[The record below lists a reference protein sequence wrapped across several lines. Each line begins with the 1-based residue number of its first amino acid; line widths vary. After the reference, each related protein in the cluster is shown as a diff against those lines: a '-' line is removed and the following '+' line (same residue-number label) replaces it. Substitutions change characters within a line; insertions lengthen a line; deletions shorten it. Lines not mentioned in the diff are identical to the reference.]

1 MGITRI
7 LAVDD
12 EALNLEILGEYF
24 DGESDFLLSTAS
36 SGEEAW
42 NRLQSPDQHF
52 DIILLDR
59 MMPGLDGI
67 GLLRRIKATPQ
78 LADIPVILQTAAG
91 LPEQIREGME
101 AGAYYYLTK
110 PYLGDS
116 LLAIVHAARSDY
128 VARQSLRRQLH
139 EHIGALQFMTQA
151 EFSIQTLDEA
161 SRLAAFIARACPN
174 PEGAVLGISELL
186 VNGIEHGNLG
196 LGYADKTRLKLNDE
210 WHAEVDRLAALPEN
224 AGKRVRLAFCRDSA
238 GIQLRIGDDGQGFA
252 WQDYLELSPE
262 RACDP
267 NGRGIALARMMSF
280 SHLRYEG
287 CGNTVVA
294 TLSFKPPEEQQ

>member
-24 DGESDFLLSTAS
+24 DEEADFALSTAA

-42 NRLQSPDQHF
+42 ARLQAPGESF

-67 GLLRRIKATPQ
+67 GLLRRIKADAR

-110 PYLGDS
+110 PYLGDA
-116 LLAIVHAARSDY
+116 LLAIVHAARSDH

-139 EHIGALQFMTQA
+139 EHIGALQFMTHA
-151 EFSIQTLDEA
+151 EFAIQTLGEA
-161 SRLAAFIARACPN
+161 GQLAAFIARTCPD
-174 PEGAVLGISELL
+174 PEAAVLGISELL

-210 WHAEVDRLAALPEN
+210 WHSEIARLSALPEN
-224 AGKRVRLAFCRDSA
+224 AGKRVRLAFARTAEAIS
-238 GIQLRIGDDGQGFA
+238 LRISDDGQGFN
-252 WQDYLELSPE
+252 WQDYLEFSPD

-267 NGRGIALARMMSF
+267 NGRGIALARLMSF
-280 SHLRYEG
+280 SQLRYEG

-294 TLSFKPPEEQQ
+294 SLAVAPTDAQK

>member
-12 EALNLEILGEYF
+12 EPLNLEILGEYF
-24 DGESDFLLSTAS
+24 DGESEFSLSTAA

-42 NRLQSPDQHF
+42 TRLQTPGEQF

-67 GLLRRIKATPQ
+67 GLLRRIKADHH

-110 PYLGDS
+110 PYLGDA

-128 VARQSLRRQLH
+128 VSRQSLRRQLH
-139 EHIGALQFMTQA
+139 DHIGALQFMTQA

-161 SRLAAFIARACPN
+161 SRLAAFIARTCPN

-196 LGYADKTRLKLNDE
+196 LGYDDKTRLKLNDE
-210 WHAEVDRLAALPEN
+210 WSAEVSRLAALPEN
-224 AGKRVRLAFCRDSA
+224 ADKRVRLAFNRDADS
-238 GIQLRIGDDGQGFA
+238 ISFKITDDGQGFD
-252 WQDYLELSPE
+252 WQDFLELSPE

-280 SHLRYEG
+280 SQLRYEG

-294 TLSFKPPEEQQ
+294 TLAVDQPEQPK

>member
-24 DGESDFLLSTAS
+24 DGETDFALSTAA

-42 NRLQSPDQHF
+42 ATLQAPGARF

-67 GLLRRIKATPQ
+67 GLLRRIKADSR

-110 PYLGDS
+110 PYLGDA

-139 EHIGALQFMTQA
+139 DHIGALQFMTHA

-161 SRLAAFIARACPN
+161 SRLAAFIAGTCPN
-174 PEGAVLGISELL
+174 PEVAVLGISELL

-210 WHAEVDRLAALPEN
+210 WHGEVARLAALPEN
-224 AGKRVRLAFCRDSA
+224 AGKRVRLSFSRNGD
-238 GIQLRIGDDGQGFA
+238 GIQLRIGDDGRGFD
-252 WQDYLELSPE
+252 WHDYLELCPE

-280 SHLRYEG
+280 SQLRYEG

-294 TLSFKPPEEQQ
+294 TLAVDLPEQQK